1 MTHKQKSHLVATY
14 TYCARIILALLLPAL
29 NHWPSD

>member
-1 MTHKQKSHLVATY
+1 MINHPKSRFIAVC